1 MSVEHARASA
11 GGAIAHASQSNVTAS
26 RRIRETD
33 ERWSAWMIA
42 AQAGDRLAYESLLRS
57 CIPLIKR
64 VARRQG
70 VWPDCI
76 DDVVQETLLAI
87 HRARQTYD
95 RHRSFT
101 AWLRTIA
108 KRRAIDGLRRGR
120 HSSAHEVHAPLA
132 YENHPDSDGDSDA
145 TAFELDSSALLGAVR
160 KLPVRQREAVNLLV
174 FQNHSLPHAA
184 TATGRTAGSLRVS
197 WHRAITTLRN
207 QSQRELATVERLT
220 TAEQGRQC

>member
-1 MSVEHARASA
+1 MSAEHARASA
-11 GGAIAHASQSNVTAS
+11 GGAIAHASQSDVTAS
-26 RRIRETD
+26 RRIREAD
-33 ERWSAWMIA
+33 ERWSAWMVA
-42 AQAGDRLAYESLLRS
+42 AQAGDRIAYESLLRA

-70 VWPDCI
+70 VWPDFI

-95 RHRSFT
+95 PHRSFT

-108 KRRAIDGLRRGR
+108 QRRAIDGLRRGR
-120 HSSAHEVHAPLA
+120 RCSAHEVHAPLA
-132 YENHPDSDGDSDA
+132 YENHPDSSADPDV
-145 TAFELDSSALLGAVR
+145 TAFDPNPAALLGAVR

-174 FQNHSLPHAA
+174 FQNRSLPHAA

-207 QSQRELATVERLT
+207 QNQRDMAAVNHLATAER
-220 TAEQGRQC
+220 GRQC